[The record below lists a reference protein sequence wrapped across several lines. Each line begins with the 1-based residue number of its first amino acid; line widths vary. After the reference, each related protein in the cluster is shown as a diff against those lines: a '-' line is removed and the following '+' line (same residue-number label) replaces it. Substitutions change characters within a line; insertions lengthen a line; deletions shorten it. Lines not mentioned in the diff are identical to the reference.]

1 MIYKKKKQL
10 GLKNLEKNIIL
21 GDFYYQQNDIN
32 SAIKSYFSAL
42 KIDNTYY
49 NILLKI
55 YMTFSAAK
63 FTNSDKKKMRE
74 ICLFFLEQKNICH
87 RYGFENFLKFTV
99 YNENKDFIENSKL
112 DKNFKFDD
120 KLISILNDKVL
131 QLILRRCLV
140 VDSDL
145 ETFLTR
151 IEKIY

>member
-1 MIYKKKKQL
+1 
-10 GLKNLEKNIIL
+10 
-21 GDFYYQQNDIN
+21 
-32 SAIKSYFSAL
+32 
-42 KIDNTYY
+42 
-49 NILLKI
+49 
-55 YMTFSAAK
+55 MTFSSAK
-63 FTNSDKKKMRE
+63 FTNTDKRKMRE

-151 IEKIY
+151 IRKNLLEIYTSKKHVIKGIFKFLICFAEQCFFNEYIFKSTKKRGQTFIKN